1 MPCFLLLLFYSLYF
15 SAYRFILAAKID
27 LKYDGDQ
34 TRTVRLVYRKVLD
47 GVVKETRTVCNYTVV
62 IKDRD
67 SKSRCVSVND
77 PHINTFDGQ

>member
-1 MPCFLLLLFYSLYF
+1 MLLKLLTYLLHCYF
-15 SAYRFILAAKID
+15 YRFILAAKID

-34 TRTVRLVYRKVLD
+34 TRTVRLVYRKVVD

-62 IKDRD
+62 VKDRD
-67 SKSRCVSVND
+67 SKARCVSAND